1 MRTVDLLLDC
11 QIFLLIILCYLTDL
25 RKWVELSENVLKW
38 FCCYSLC
45 NPCNSAIVFLKKTKK
60 RIILY
65 SFSTLI
71 HNLSCC
77 LLGRGEIMKKYAVQS
92 AAGRIAAGTCK
103 RVHITPILG
112 TLYWLQVSFSIDYEV
127 LLLDFKALSYIMACL
142 SLYVPNCSLR
152 YSTAGLLSARKV
164 NKLNVTKKP
173 SVFMSLIFF
182 Y

>member
-1 MRTVDLLLDC
+1 MSLNGFVVTRCVIRVT
-11 QIFLLIILCYLTDL
+11 LCD
-25 RKWVELSENVLKW
+25 RVSKFK
-38 FCCYSLC
+38 
-45 NPCNSAIVFLKKTKK
+45 KK

>member
-1 MRTVDLLLDC
+1 MNC
-11 QIFLLIILCYLTDL
+11 QKMSLNGFVVTRCVIRVTLCD
-25 RKWVELSENVLKW
+25 RVS
-38 FCCYSLC
+38 
-45 NPCNSAIVFLKKTKK
+45 KKKK

-152 YSTAGLLSARKV
+152 YSTAGLLSARKEST
-164 NKLNVTKKP
+164 N
-173 SVFMSLIFF
+173 
-182 Y
+182 